1 MSKQIWSNLSLDVAV
16 SIQSKLTCKIKSFG
30 CNVETI
36 KTIAGVDLAY
46 WKKGT
51 KEYAVCCIVVLEKES
66 KCITESKFSFGEVN
80 VPYIPGCLA
89 FRELPLILETTQ
101 KLNLAPDLYM
111 FDGNGYLHP
120 RHMGIATHA
129 SFFLNKPTIGVA
141 KNYYKIKDVEYSMP
155 SNEKFAYTDIVVDG
169 EIYGRVLRTMEDV
182 RPIFLSIGNYID
194 LDSATKLVC
203 ELTNDES
210 HIPIPTRLADIETH
224 KMREILKCDNL

>member
-101 KLNLAPDLYM
+101 KLNSAPDLYM